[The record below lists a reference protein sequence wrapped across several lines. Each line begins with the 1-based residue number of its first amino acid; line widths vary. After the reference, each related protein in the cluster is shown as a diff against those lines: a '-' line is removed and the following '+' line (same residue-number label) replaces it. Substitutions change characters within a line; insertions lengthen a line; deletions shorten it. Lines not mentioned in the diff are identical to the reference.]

1 MAITASDG
9 ALTVFTIGICVS
21 CIIGVLISFP
31 ALLPLLRN
39 LGRHEKT
46 LRIAEIVIFGLLSFT
61 LTFGLWTRM
70 SVYWTRVVS
79 GGIDSAGFNELWI
92 RRMIP
97 PPLRRSCYTSQT
109 TVCEATDEALSR
121 YHFRFE
127 DPIEQEQVIEREE
140 QKEYLARVFLG
151 LTAAATSSTI
161 AWFLTQKAQPEQ
173 PT

>member
-39 LGRHEKT
+39 LGHHDKT

-70 SVYWTRVVS
+70 SVYWTRAVS
-79 GGIDSAGFNELWI
+79 GGIDRAGFNELWI

-97 PPLRRSCYTSQT
+97 PPLRRSCYTSQA
-109 TVCEATDEALSR
+109 TVCR
-121 YHFRFE
+121 
-127 DPIEQEQVIEREE
+127 
-140 QKEYLARVFLG
+140 
-151 LTAAATSSTI
+151 TAAPTIPPDRPSRPGHNPEWVGQDPNESGRLPSPGAT
-161 AWFLTQKAQPEQ
+161 AQTLPRRDV
-173 PT
+173 